1 MFDDEFQGQGGSYIV
16 DKKGK
21 RTLVERTADAAEQ
34 DQQTAEQPAENTE
47 QTEG

>member
-1 MFDDEFQGQGGSYIV
+1 MFNDEYEGQGGSYII

-34 DQQTAEQPAENTE
+34 DQQTAEQPAETTDK
-47 QTEG
+47 TEG